1 VSTSTRLKVTHLD
14 DPSHHSEDAATEPT
28 VDVATALPEW
38 ARLVLPEPGSDEEER
53 QFRALYDT
61 IPDLWRRLSSQGHVE
76 QTVVVIPSMSLDAE
90 ELTKLKGARHYE
102 ERLLF
107 MLILLSLP
115 KTRVIFVTSEPIHPA
130 IIDYYLQLLP
140 GVPFSHARSRL
151 QMFAAHDSSN
161 ISLTQKILDR
171 PSLLRRLKRSLQNAA
186 NAHMTVFNVT
196 AAEKSLSV
204 ALGIPLLDPDP
215 KHLRY
220 GTKSG
225 CRCLFR
231 EAGVVFA
238 EGFEDLK
245 NEDDI
250 LNALY
255 DLHHKS
261 PNMKRAVIKLNDGF
275 SGDGNAI
282 LPLAKMGSNWGDR
295 VAAKI
300 KLAQLVRSDA
310 RFQAAGMNWDGFAR
324 KFEQMEGIV
333 EEFIEGE
340 QKDSPSVQMRITPLG
355 ECQIISTHDQVL
367 GGPDGQ
373 VFIGCC
379 FPALPQ
385 YRPMLHEAG
394 MRICRKLAQTGV
406 IGRLSIDFLCVPHDG
421 EIDLFAVEI
430 NLRKGGTTHPFRTL
444 QFLTGG
450 RYDPDSG
457 LFQSGSGVPKFY
469 FASDNVESPR
479 YKGLLPED
487 LIDITTYTGLHYNS
501 SSNTGVVFHMIGA
514 LSQFG
519 KLGVTCVGDSPEEAK
534 KLYDTTIE
542 TLDAVVDKSDWISS
556 SGS

>member
-1 VSTSTRLKVTHLD
+1 MSTPTRLKVTHMD
-14 DPSHHSEDAATEPT
+14 DPS
-28 VDVATALPEW
+28 ALPEHEVTELTPSEVADW
-38 ARLVLPEPGSDEEER
+38 ARLVMPEAGSEEEER
-53 QFRALYDT
+53 RFRALYDT
-61 IPDLWRRLSSQGHVE
+61 IPALWQRLSGQGHVE
-76 QTVVVIPSMSLDAE
+76 QTVVVIPSMSLDPE
-90 ELTKLKGARHYE
+90 ELLKLKGARHYE

-115 KTRVIFVTSEPIHPA
+115 RTRVIFVTSEPIHQA

-140 GVPFSHARSRL
+140 GIPFSHARSRL
-151 QMFAAHDSSN
+151 QMFAAHDSGQDR
-161 ISLTQKILDR
+161 SLTAKILER
-171 PSLLRRLKRSLQNAA
+171 PALLRRLRRALQGAP

-196 AAEKSLSV
+196 MAEKSLSV

-215 KHLRY
+215 KFLRY

-225 CRCLFR
+225 CRQLFR
-231 EAGVVFA
+231 EAGVQFA
-238 EGFEDLK
+238 DGFEDLK
-245 NEDDI
+245 NEDQVLD
-250 LNALY
+250 ALI
-255 DLHHKS
+255 DLKAKR
-261 PNMKRAVIKLNDGF
+261 PGMRRAVIKLNDGF
-275 SGDGNAI
+275 SGDGNSI
-282 LPLAKMGSNWGDR
+282 LPLASMEGHWSDR
-295 VAAKI
+295 AEAKKRLHAI
-300 KLAQLVRSDA
+300 VRKEA
-310 RFQAAGMNWDGFAR
+310 RFQAAGMNWDGFMR

-340 QKDSPSVQMRITPLG
+340 GKDSPSVQLRITPLG

-379 FPALPQ
+379 FPAMAQ
-385 YRPMLHEAG
+385 YRPLLHETG
-394 MRICRKLAQTGV
+394 MRVGRKLAETGV
-406 IGRLSIDFLCVPHDG
+406 IGRLSVDFLCVPSQGKDG
-421 EIDLFAVEI
+421 FELFAVEI

-457 LFQSGSGVPKFY
+457 LFQSGTGTPKFY
-469 FASDNVESPR
+469 FASDNLESPR

-519 KLGVTCVGDSPEEAK
+519 KIGVTCVADSPEEAQ
-534 KLYDTTIE
+534 KLYDHTVE
-542 TLDAVVDKSDWISS
+542 VLDSMADKADWICS
-556 SGS
+556 SGA